1 MTTSV
6 GNNSVFRSFF
16 EKQKLTGPNFIDWYR
31 QLRLVLSTEDKEYYL
46 EHPIPVAPVA
56 PPGQQIPPEDLAAHA
71 AWVKGQ
77 KEVAVLMLLTMD
89 LDIQR
94 NLAHLG
100 AYDMLQEL
108 KAMFSKQAEQELLQT
123 VREFHTCKQEEGQS
137 VSSHVLKM
145 KGYIDNLERL
155 GQPVGQNLAV
165 SLILVSLNKDFTS
178 FVQNFNMHGMG
189 KTVNE
194 LHAMLKL
201 HEESLPKKDA
211 NPALHAIRAGRV
223 QKNQKNK
230 PHKAGRGGKGKG
242 KNKMGYAHNNV
253 PFAPKPKTP
262 PPPKKDNPA
271 KDAICHE
278 CGEIGHWRRNC
289 PVYLTELMKKKKL
302 SQGASASGIFTIE
315 LYSFPS
321 KSWIYDTGCGTHI
334 CITTQGLRG
343 SRKLKPGALSLYVG
357 DGHRA
362 AVEAIGTYHLELP
375 SGLVIVLNNC
385 HYAPSITR
393 GVISVSRLFDDGFI
407 NRFDENNVI
416 SVSKDNLVYFMAVP
430 RDGIFEID
438 MSCSNTND
446 SSMYAI
452 TNKRAKINLDSSLL
466 WHCRLGHIS
475 KKRIEKL
482 QHDGLLNSI
491 DIESLGKCV
500 SCLSGKMARKPYSH
514 QVERAKDLLGLIH
527 TDVCGPFRIVSRQ
540 GASYFVTFT
549 DDFSRYGYVYLL
561 KHKHEVF
568 ETFKVFQKEVENQL
582 GKTIKSLRSDRGG
595 EYMSQEFL
603 DHLKEHG
610 IIAHR
615 TPPYT
620 QNNGVSKRRNRTLLD
635 MVRSMM
641 SQTTLPKSFWD
652 YALET
657 AARILNMVP
666 SKKVDKTP
674 YEIWH
679 GQAPKLS
686 YLRVWGCEA
695 FVKHDT
701 LTKPDKLDPRS
712 YKCIFVGYPKET
724 MGYSFY
730 SPSENKVF
738 VARNAEFFE
747 SKLLDLKASG
757 SVEDL
762 EEIQEEDTNPSVDT
776 SLNHEEDDQ
785 EIDEPQSD
793 INPIRRSTRTR
804 RPTDRLCLYIDTEEH
819 ELGDLGEPANYRAA
833 LLDPESKKWLDAMN
847 VEMQSMKDNDVWVLV
862 ELPPNARTVGSKWL
876 FKKKT
881 DMDGAVYIFKARLVA
896 KGFTQTYGVDYEET
910 FSPVADI
917 RAIRILIAIAAYY
930 DYEIWQM
937 DVKTAFLNGH
947 LSEEVYMEQPEGFVN
962 PKYPNH
968 VCKLKRSIYGLKQAS
983 RQWNKRFD
991 DEIKKFGFTQNPDEP
1006 CVYLKA
1012 SGSYVAILILYVD
1025 DILLM
1030 GNNIP
1035 MLQDVKSYLGR
1046 SFAMKDL
1053 GDAAYILGIKI
1064 YRDRSKRLIGLNQ
1077 SAYIEKILK
1086 RFYMENSK
1094 RGTIPMQEKLKL
1106 SKSQGASTPAEKQ
1119 RMQNIPYASAIGSI
1133 MYAVRCT
1140 RPDVAFAQNMTSRF
1154 QQNPGEE
1161 HWTAVKN
1168 ILKYLRNTK
1177 DMFLV
1182 YGGNMERELR
1192 VSCYTNVGYLT
1203 DADDLRSQTGY
1214 VFVLNGGAVNCK
1226 STKQSIFSTSSTNAE
1241 YIAAFDASKEAAWIR
1256 KFISGLGIVPT
1267 IEEPI
1272 SMYCDNTGTIAIA
1285 KDDGITKG
1293 ARHFRAKVHYLR
1305 ETIKLGDVKIENVDT
1320 DDNLA
1325 DPFTKALAFPKYS
1338 ELTRNIGML
1347 LASSFM

>member
-1 MTTSV
+1 MS
-6 GNNSVFRSFF
+6 
-16 EKQKLTGPNFIDWYR
+16 
-31 QLRLVLSTEDKEYYL
+31 
-46 EHPIPVAPVA
+46 
-56 PPGQQIPPEDLAAHA
+56 
-71 AWVKGQ
+71 
-77 KEVAVLMLLTMD
+77 M
-89 LDIQR
+89 
-94 NLAHLG
+94 
-100 AYDMLQEL
+100 L
-108 KAMFSKQAEQELLQT
+108 KAAK
-123 VREFHTCKQEEGQS
+123 
-137 VSSHVLKM
+137 
-145 KGYIDNLERL
+145 
-155 GQPVGQNLAV
+155 
-165 SLILVSLNKDFTS
+165 
-178 FVQNFNMHGMG
+178 
-189 KTVNE
+189 
-194 LHAMLKL
+194 
-201 HEESLPKKDA
+201 ESLPKKDA

-230 PHKAGRGGKGKG
+230 SHKAGKGGQGKG

-271 KDAICHE
+271 KDAICHQ
-278 CGEIGHWRRNC
+278 CGEVGHWRRNC
-289 PVYLTELMKKKKL
+289 PVYLAELMKKKKL
-302 SQGASASGIFTIE
+302 SQEASTSGIFTIE

-343 SRKLKPGALSLYVG
+343 SKKLKPGALSLYVG

-407 NRFDENNVI
+407 NRFDDNNVI
-416 SVSKDNLVYFMAVP
+416 SVSKNNLVYFMAVP

-475 KKRIEKL
+475 KKRIKKL

-620 QNNGVSKRRNRTLLD
+620 PQNNGVSERRNRTLLD

-666 SKKVDKTP
+666 TKKVDKTP

-712 YKCIFVGYPKET
+712 FKCIFIGYPKET

-762 EEIQEEDTNPSVDT
+762 ELIQEEDTNPSVDT

-804 RPTDRLCLYIDTEEH
+804 RPTDRLCLYIDAEEH
-819 ELGDLGEPANYRAA
+819 ELGDLGEPANYKAA

-1182 YGGNMERELR
+1182 YGGNLKRQLR
-1192 VSCYTNVGYLT
+1192 VSCYTDAGYLT
-1203 DADDLRSQTGY
+1203 DADNLKSQTGY
-1214 VFVLNGGAVNCK
+1214 VFVLNGGAVDWK
-1226 STKQSIFSTSSTNAE
+1226 STKQSIFATSSTDAE
-1241 YIAAFDASKEAAWIR
+1241 YIAAFDASKEAVWIR

-1272 SMYCDNTGTIAIA
+1272 SMYCDNTGAIAIA
-1285 KDDGITKG
+1285 KDDGVTKG

-1305 ETIKLGDVKIENVDT
+1305 ETIKMGDVRIEKIDT

-1325 DPFTKALAFPKYS
+1325 DPFTKALAFPKHS
-1338 ELTRNIGML
+1338 ELTRNIGL
-1347 LASSFM
+1347 LPASSFM